1 MEEKLGIED
10 GIYMNYED
18 LIGEDFSGCIS
29 VIINGT
35 AVFQKAYGYADDP
48 NRIPNR
54 LDTRFATASAGKVF
68 VASAILRLI
77 EDGALKLEDTIGDL
91 LPIDWQKI
99 DRGITVRSL
108 LNHTSG
114 IPDYFD
120 ESVQTE
126 YADLWKD
133 YPNYKIRRNADIL
146 PLFIDKP
153 MMYVSGEKFQYNN
166 TGYVVLALILEAITC
181 VPFDAY
187 LKKTIFDPCGMT
199 DTGYYELDR
208 LPERCASAYIRDEE
222 TGGYYTNIYSVDVKG
237 SGAGGAYTTVAD
249 IEKFWSCLISGALLS
264 QAMLEKMLAP
274 QNGDPSDPYGYGVW
288 LRKAG
293 EETYIPYIQGC
304 DPGVSF
310 VSSYD
315 RVSRSSITIV
325 SNYGCNVWAIRR
337 TFSRKFDGTFH

>member
-1 MEEKLGIED
+1 
-10 GIYMNYED
+10 MNYED

-29 VIINGT
+29 VILNG
-35 AVFQKAYGYADDP
+35 AAEFRKAYGYADDP

-68 VASAILRLI
+68 VAAAILRLI
-77 EDGALKLEDTIGDL
+77 EDGALNLEDTIGDL
-91 LPIDWQKI
+91 LPIDWKKI
-99 DRGITVRSL
+99 DREITVRSL

-166 TGYVVLALILEAITC
+166 TGYVVLALILEAITGE
-181 VPFDAY
+181 PFDAY

-237 SGAGGAYTTVAD
+237 TGAGGAYTTVAD
-249 IEKFWSCLISGALLS
+249 IEKFWSCLLSGALLS
-264 QAMLEKMLAP
+264 QDMLEKMLAP

-293 EETYIPYIQGC
+293 EDTYLPYIQGC

-325 SNYGCNVWAIRR
+325 SNFGCNVWAIRR
-337 TFSRKFDGTFH
+337 KIEGLSQ

>member
-187 LKKTIFDPCGMT
+187 LKKTI
-199 DTGYYELDR
+199 
-208 LPERCASAYIRDEE
+208 
-222 TGGYYTNIYSVDVKG
+222 
-237 SGAGGAYTTVAD
+237 
-249 IEKFWSCLISGALLS
+249 
-264 QAMLEKMLAP
+264 
-274 QNGDPSDPYGYGVW
+274 SDPYGYGVW

>member
-1 MEEKLGIED
+1 
-10 GIYMNYED
+10 MNYEEC
-18 LIGEDFSGCIS
+18 IGEDFSGCVS
-29 VIINGT
+29 VMRDG
-35 AVFQKAYGYADDP
+35 AVEFRKAYGYADDA

-68 VASAILRLI
+68 VAAAILRLI
-77 EDGALKLEDTIGDL
+77 EDGKLTFSDTIGDL

-108 LNHTSG
+108 LTHTSG

-120 ESVQTE
+120 ETVQTE

-153 MMYVSGEKFQYNN
+153 MIYAPGAKFQYNN
-166 TGYVVLALILEAITC
+166 TGYVVLALILEAITGE
-181 VPFDAY
+181 PFDVY
-187 LKKTIFDPCGMT
+187 LKKMIFDPFGMT

-208 LPERCASAYIRDEE
+208 LPERCANSYIKDEV

-237 SGAGGAYTTVAD
+237 TGAGGAFTTVTD
-249 IEKFWSCLISGALLS
+249 IERFWSCLLRGDLLS
-264 QAMLEKMLAP
+264 QDMLEKMLAP

-293 EETYIPYIQGC
+293 EDTYIPYIQGC

-310 VSSYD
+310 VSTYD
-315 RVSRSSITIV
+315 RTSRSSLTIV

-337 TFSRKFDGTFH
+337 SFSQKFDGIFH